1 MWKDNSETT
10 VVIKS
15 YSILGKTLSSSA
27 SLQTNMELW
36 KNRFT
41 CFVCFL
47 YMTTDTSK
55 PVLKAR
61 ARLPFFDTKLG
72 TIQFCRCDGECP
84 A

>member
-15 YSILGKTLSSSA
+15 HSILRKTLSSSA

-36 KNRFT
+36 KNRFI